1 MNAHTITA
9 EQIARYGEHL
19 REEERAPGTVE
30 NYLRNVD
37 RFVFWLAGRA
47 VTREK
52 AVEWKEH
59 LVSCRYAPATING
72 MLSALNSFFSYF
84 GWQECR
90 VKALRVQRRAFR
102 DPSRELTREE
112 YEHLI
117 ETARLLGRERLALV
131 LETIG
136 ATGVRVSEVR
146 YLTVEAARSGR
157 AEISLKGKIR
167 TILLPGKLC
176 RKLLKYARK
185 EKIASGEVFRVQT
198 CTLHALVVDSKAER
212 LDQMQHT
219 ACRRTG
225 AGNVAGVLRNLR
237 LDQNN
242 VEHTFA
248 SFTN

>member
-90 VKALRVQRRAFR
+90 VKALAW
-102 DPSRELTREE
+102 S
-112 YEHLI
+112 
-117 ETARLLGRERLALV
+117 
-131 LETIG
+131 
-136 ATGVRVSEVR
+136 
-146 YLTVEAARSGR
+146 SGGH
-157 AEISLKGKIR
+157 SV
-167 TILLPGKLC
+167 TLPG
-176 RKLLKYARK
+176 
-185 EKIASGEVFRVQT
+185 S
-198 CTLHALVVDSKAER
+198 
-212 LDQMQHT
+212 
-219 ACRRTG
+219 
-225 AGNVAGVLRNLR
+225 
-237 LDQNN
+237 
-242 VEHTFA
+242 
-248 SFTN
+248 

>member
-157 AEISLKGKIR
+157 AEIS
-167 TILLPGKLC
+167 PQ
-176 RKLLKYARK
+176 AR
-185 EKIASGEVFRVQT
+185 
-198 CTLHALVVDSKAER
+198 
-212 LDQMQHT
+212 
-219 ACRRTG
+219 
-225 AGNVAGVLRNLR
+225 
-237 LDQNN
+237 
-242 VEHTFA
+242 
-248 SFTN
+248 